1 MPKVI
6 QAKLDGQEMRTAIVI
21 SRFNEFITS
30 KLLKGALDA
39 LYQHNV
45 AKDNIDIIWVPGSLE
60 IPLAVKKIVEKG
72 TYNSIICL
80 GCVMRGATQHH
91 ALVGSETAKQ
101 IVKSTLDYNIP
112 LGFGIVSV
120 DSIEQAIERAGT
132 KMGNRGY
139 EAALAALEMAN
150 LQKQLDY

>member
-1 MPKVI
+1 MSKI
-6 QAKLDGQEMRTAIVI
+6 YQAKLDGQGLRIAIIV

-30 KLLKGALDA
+30 KLLKGSLDA

-60 IPLAVKKIVEKG
+60 IPLATKKIAEKG
-72 TYNSIICL
+72 TYAAVICL
-80 GCVMRGATQHH
+80 GCVLRGATQHH
-91 ALVGSETAKQ
+91 TIVGSETAKQ
-101 IVKSTLDYNIP
+101 IIKSTLDYNLP
-112 LGFGIVSV
+112 LGFGILTA
-120 DSIEQAIERAGT
+120 DNLEQAIERSGT

-139 EAALAALEMAN
+139 EAAMSALEMAN